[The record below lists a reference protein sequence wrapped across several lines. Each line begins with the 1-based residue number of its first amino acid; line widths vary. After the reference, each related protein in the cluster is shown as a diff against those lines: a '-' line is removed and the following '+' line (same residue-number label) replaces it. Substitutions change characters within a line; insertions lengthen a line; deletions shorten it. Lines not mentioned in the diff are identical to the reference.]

1 LLVGYARVSTP
12 DQKLDLQLD
21 QLKAYG
27 CENIFYDIASGVS
40 AERLQLKEALKFMR
54 SGDVLVVWKLD
65 RLGRSLSKLIDFING
80 LQTKGIGFKS
90 LQDAIDTTTPQGKFF
105 FHITGAFAELE
116 RDLIRERTQAGLQA
130 ARARGRKGGRPKAID
145 DKTFQIALKLYQAK
159 DMPVSQIC
167 QSLNINRRTFDR
179 YMLKIK
185 NV

>member
-1 LLVGYARVSTP
+1 MP
-12 DQKLDLQLD
+12 
-21 QLKAYG
+21 
-27 CENIFYDIASGVS
+27 
-40 AERLQLKEALKFMR
+40 
-54 SGDVLVVWKLD
+54 
-65 RLGRSLSKLIDFING
+65 
-80 LQTKGIGFKS
+80 KS